1 MKDYLIG
8 IVVLVLCLSVAIFLA
23 VSGNSFRDKCIDGK
37 VYTRIGDA
45 WIQSTVFT
53 KGCKTLKEVEDE

>member
-1 MKDYLIG
+1 MKDYV
-8 IVVLVLCLSVAIFLA
+8 IVVAVVLCLSVAIFLA

-45 WIQSTVFT
+45 WIPSQIFT
-53 KGCKTLKEVEDE
+53 KGCKTLKEVKNG